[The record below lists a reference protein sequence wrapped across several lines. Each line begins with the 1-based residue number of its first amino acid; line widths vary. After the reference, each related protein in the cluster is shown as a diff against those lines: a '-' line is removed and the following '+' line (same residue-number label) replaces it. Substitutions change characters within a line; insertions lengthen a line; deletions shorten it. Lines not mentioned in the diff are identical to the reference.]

1 MEKMPSEQLVCLNG
15 TRGTEDVVNNKLPGH
30 SVTMKTGEN
39 MENMRIPV
47 RLDDRLCIRMFAE
60 ELTMAK

>member
-1 MEKMPSEQLVCLNG
+1 MPSDQLMCLNG
-15 TRGTEDVVNNKLPGH
+15 TRGREDLVKNKWPGH

-47 RLDDRLCIRMFAE
+47 RKDGHLCIRMTAE
-60 ELTMAK
+60 E